1 MAALLYQN
9 ASKPSPS
16 TPNPVASVTEADHI
30 DAEWYHLR
38 EVIYNS
44 SITVLGRKEYKSAGW
59 FEAHWEKLDPVIK
72 AKRKALI
79 AYKASPSPVT
89 LQQLRTARNTE
100 KRTAQLCANTY
111 WTDLCRSVQTA
122 ADLGNTRE

>member
-1 MAALLYQN
+1 MLYGTTYG
-9 ASKPSPS
+9 KLFTTPTLPSLEGKS
-16 TPNPVASVTEADHI
+16 TK
-30 DAEWYHLR
+30 
-38 EVIYNS
+38 
-44 SITVLGRKEYKSAGW
+44 VLTGLKSNGK
-59 FEAHWEKLDPVIK
+59 KLDPVIV

-79 AYKASPSPVT
+79 AYKASPSPTT